1 MESISI
7 RVDLEKG
14 AIDYLE
20 FQVSSSIDK
29 WLLWLFFNVLVK
41 PFKNRRTIF
50 VTDVQAIPSET
61 SGYSGSLHL
70 DGLYP
75 NE

>member
-1 MESISI
+1 M
-7 RVDLEKG
+7 
-14 AIDYLE
+14 
-20 FQVSSSIDK
+20 SSSIDK
-29 WLLWLFFNVLVK
+29 WLLWLFFNVIVK

-50 VTDVQAIPSET
+50 IIDVQSIPSET
-61 SGYSGSLHL
+61 GGYSGSLHL

>member
-1 MESISI
+1 M

-29 WLLWLFFNVLVK
+29 WLLWLFINVLVK
-41 PFKNRRTIF
+41 PFKSRRTIF
-50 VTDVQAIPSET
+50 LTDVQAIPSET

-70 DGLYP
+70 NGLYP

>member
-1 MESISI
+1 
-7 RVDLEKG
+7 
-14 AIDYLE
+14 
-20 FQVSSSIDK
+20 VSSSIDK

-50 VTDVQAIPSET
+50 LIDVHAIPSET

>member
-29 WLLWLFFNVLVK
+29 WLLWLFFDVLVK
-41 PFKNRRTIF
+41 PFKKK
-50 VTDVQAIPSET
+50 
-61 SGYSGSLHL
+61 
-70 DGLYP
+70 
-75 NE
+75 

>member
-1 MESISI
+1 M
-7 RVDLEKG
+7 
-14 AIDYLE
+14 
-20 FQVSSSIDK
+20 SSSIDK
-29 WLLWLFFNVLVK
+29 WLLWLFFNGLVK
-41 PFKNRRTIF
+41 PFKNWRTIF
-50 VTDVQAIPSET
+50 LTAVQAIPSET

>member
-1 MESISI
+1 
-7 RVDLEKG
+7 
-14 AIDYLE
+14 
-20 FQVSSSIDK
+20 VSSSIDK
-29 WLLWLFFNVLVK
+29 WLLWLFINVLVK
-41 PFKNRRTIF
+41 PFKRTIF
-50 VTDVQAIPSET
+50 LTDVQAIPSET